1 MKGKSRA
8 DYWRNW
14 YNNRGGKAKVKA
26 SIKRRQ
32 LESLG
37 YWEDIMSKP
46 SKFE

>member
-8 DYWRNW
+8 DYWRDW

-37 YWEDIMSKP
+37 YWEETIDES
-46 SKFE
+46 SRFE

>member
-8 DYWRNW
+8 DYWRDW

-37 YWEDIMSKP
+37 YLKGTINEP